1 MDLPGDICKI
11 CNNKCTESGEDSK
24 AIQCEICYAWVHAT
38 CDGMS
43 SEQYDL
49 FNQLSAAREMLAD
62 TSRRLGRV
70 KTVSSDDNLH
80 S

>member
-1 MDLPGDICKI
+1 MTTPKRKRKNISSPTKVMDLPGDVCKI

-24 AIQCEICYAWVHAT
+24 AIQCEICCAWVHAT

-49 FNQLSAAREMLAD
+49 ISYLPLLA
-62 TSRRLGRV
+62 T
-70 KTVSSDDNLH
+70 
-80 S
+80 